1 MEDKYADSDSV
12 KASKRMFDTAGVKYR
27 LYNPTLKEK
36 TLQF

>member
-27 LYNPTLKEK
+27 QYTPAQKSLSINL
-36 TLQF
+36 